1 MKNILKN
8 NNRKENKMKM
18 LTPEFIAAA
27 IAYFCTNMYINDSS
41 RGWEGV
47 IAAGVVGG
55 LVGVLNVQ
63 WRKE

>member
-1 MKNILKN
+1 
-8 NNRKENKMKM
+8 MKM

-55 LVGVLNVQ
+55 LVGVLYVQ